1 MNPMNLMPFGS
12 EKEEKD
18 ASEDKDSSDWPLSKA
33 AREQLPV
40 SVLLSMQ
47 DPEEKMQKQL
57 NYIEKDGKS
66 LGVVEVRWCYV
77 KVTDLQTCCL
87 FSLSVLW
94 YLWCTQILQH
104 CVGPKRF
111 ESILLSMFTH
121 MISIIFNNILNLSCN
136 LHHLH
141 LKAMTGGSTCRR
153 FAIWIARWQG
163 SWVQLLVVQLAM

>member
-1 MNPMNLMPFGS
+1 MPFGS

-33 AREQLPV
+33 ARQQLPV

-87 FSLSVLW
+87 FFFVRTLISLMYANLAALCRSKTVRV
-94 YLWCTQILQH
+94 YSSQH
-104 CVGPKRF
+104 VYTYP
-111 ESILLSMFTH
+111 
-121 MISIIFNNILNLSCN
+121 
-136 LHHLH
+136 
-141 LKAMTGGSTCRR
+141 
-153 FAIWIARWQG
+153 
-163 SWVQLLVVQLAM
+163 